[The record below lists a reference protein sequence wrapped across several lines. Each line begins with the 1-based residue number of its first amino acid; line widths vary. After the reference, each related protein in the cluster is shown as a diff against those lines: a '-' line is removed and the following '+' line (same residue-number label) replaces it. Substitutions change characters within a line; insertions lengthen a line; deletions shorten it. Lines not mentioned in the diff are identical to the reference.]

1 MTSRFDLDTAVQPLG
16 DGRYQARIDPGWFV
30 VRGPNGGYVGA
41 ILLRAL
47 TAAVDDPERAPRS
60 LTIHYTA
67 PPVAGP
73 AEIDTAVER
82 RGRSLTTVSARLRQ
96 GDRLLGLAIAA
107 FSKPREAPSFRDAAP
122 PELPPPERCTPLPKR
137 IAIHERY
144 EQRWGL
150 GPLPFSGGSSEIAL
164 SGGWIRLA
172 EGTRPLDAP
181 LVAAFTDAWPPAVF
195 ARFTPEQ
202 VGAGIPTVDLT
213 IHFRAPLPPPDVRP
227 GDFVLAA
234 FRSRY
239 ARDGFL
245 EEDGEIWSAGGE
257 LLAHSRQLALLL

>member
-1 MTSRFDLDTAVQPLG
+1 MTTRFDLDTAVQARG
-16 DGRYQARIDPGWFV
+16 DGRYEARIDPGWFV

-47 TAAVDDPERAPRS
+47 TAAVDDPTRAPRS

-73 AEIDTAVER
+73 AEIDTTLER
-82 RGRSLTTVSARLRQ
+82 SGRSLTTVSARLRQ
-96 GDRLLGLAIAA
+96 GERLLGLAIAA
-107 FSKPREAPSFRDAAP
+107 FSKSREAPTFCDAAP
-122 PELPPPERCTPLPKR
+122 PEVAPPERCPPLEKR
-137 IAIHERY
+137 IALHERY
-144 EQRWGL
+144 EQRWGF
-150 GPLPFSGGSSEIAL
+150 GALPFSGGEGAAL
-164 SGGWIRLA
+164 TGGWIRLA

-181 LVAAFTDAWPPAVF
+181 LVAALTDAWPPAVF
-195 ARFTPEQ
+195 ARLTPQQ

-213 IHFRAPLPPPDVRP
+213 VHFRAPLPPPDVRP
-227 GDFVLAA
+227 GDFVLAS

-245 EEDGEIWSAGGE
+245 EEDGEIWSASGE

>member
-1 MTSRFDLDTAVQPLG
+1 MTTRFDRDTAVEPRG
-16 DGRYQARIDPGWFV
+16 DGRYEARIDPGWFV

-47 TAAVDDPERAPRS
+47 TAAVDDPTRAPRS

-67 PPVAGP
+67 PPLAGV
-73 AEIDTAVER
+73 AEIDTTVER

-96 GDRLLGLAIAA
+96 ADRLLGLAVAA
-107 FSKPREAPSFRDAAP
+107 FSKPREAPSFLDAAP
-122 PELPPPERCTPLPKR
+122 PEVPPPERCTRLEKR
-137 IAIHERY
+137 IAVHERY
-144 EQRWGL
+144 EQRWGF
-150 GPLPFSGGSSEIAL
+150 GAPFASGESAL
-164 SGGWIRLA
+164 TGGWIRLA

-181 LVAAFTDAWPPAVF
+181 LVAAFTDAWPPAVL
-195 ARFTPEQ
+195 ARLTPQ
-202 VGAGIPTVDLT
+202 QLGAGIPTIDLT
-213 IHFRAPLPPPDVRP
+213 VHFRAPLPPADVLP
-227 GDFVLAA
+227 GDFVLAT

-245 EEDGEIWSAGGE
+245 EEDGEIWRASGE